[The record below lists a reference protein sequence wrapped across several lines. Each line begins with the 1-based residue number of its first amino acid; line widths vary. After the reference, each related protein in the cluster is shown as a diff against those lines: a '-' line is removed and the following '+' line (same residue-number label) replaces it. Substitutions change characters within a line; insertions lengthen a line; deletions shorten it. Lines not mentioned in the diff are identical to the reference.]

1 MSDSSSKALE
11 EMSAYPQE
19 LRARVTR
26 TAALLFALGLN
37 CTLAAQEVPE
47 AKQQSSG
54 VEAQASPQ
62 PNEPKRTTRIPL
74 VAGTATKDQIFKAVA
89 KDVHWIAAEV
99 AAISASVGVTDESQR
114 LTQTQV
120 QDLVTRFPKV
130 FSFVGNGADPSRA
143 LLVHNDKLLSN
154 LSDAKS
160 GIRQWLT
167 TIDGKPL
174 SSLTQVTSTWDGVT
188 IQPRRIVVCMAGLHG
203 LASGAEAV
211 AVALHSQTNLPSCVF
226 EYPNDGPLAES
237 AEMLQRELV
246 ALHTKYPRASI
257 TLVTHSMGG
266 LVSRAVLETP
276 DLRRGGNFGVDQ
288 LIQVCPPNH
297 GSAIAE
303 YGPLLEGVEQISR
316 LMDRGT
322 RSSRELLGMIKD
334 GFNEAPADLR
344 PGSPFLDSLN
354 RNPRNAGVRYTVLA
368 GTDGPLRPVVHT
380 LLGEVWSLIE
390 GNTDQPVRLNSR
402 VTSLLECDDLKN
414 GFGDGVVS
422 LKSARLAGIWD
433 FKSLKIHHLTW
444 GQLDTEGGRLMLS
457 EITSRL
463 GTAL

>member
-1 MSDSSSKALE
+1 MNLILVVGLAAS
-11 EMSAYPQE
+11 
-19 LRARVTR
+19 LRAQEENQKEQSTQQPSSPAGSG
-26 TAALLFALGLN
+26 AA
-37 CTLAAQEVPE
+37 AA
-47 AKQQSSG
+47 ST
-54 VEAQASPQ
+54 
-62 PNEPKRTTRIPL
+62 EPVKRDRTTRIPL
-74 VAGTATKDQIFKAVA
+74 VGGTATKDQIFKAVA
-89 KDVHWIAAEV
+89 NDVHWVAAEV
-99 AAISASVGVTDESQR
+99 AAIATSVGAADASER
-114 LTQTQV
+114 LTEPQV
-120 QDLVTRFPKV
+120 RDLVERFPDV
-130 FSFVGNGADPSRA
+130 FSYDVPDPA
-143 LLVHNDKLLSN
+143 QATQLIVHNDNLLRN

-160 GIRQWLT
+160 GIRKWIA

-174 SSLTQVTSTWDGVT
+174 SSLVQVGSTWEGFLG
-188 IQPRRIVVCMAGLHG
+188 QPRRIVVCMAGLHG

-211 AVALHSQTNLPSCVF
+211 ALALHSQTNLPTCVF
-226 EYPNDGPLAES
+226 AYPNDGPLTES

-246 ALHTKYPRASI
+246 KLHKKFPRSRI

-266 LVSRAVLETP
+266 LVARSVLESTE
-276 DLRRGGNFGVDQ
+276 LRRSGNYGVDQ
-288 LIQVCPPNH
+288 LVQVCPPNH

-344 PGSPFLDSLN
+344 PGSQFLESLN
-354 RNPRNAGVRYTVLA
+354 GNPRNAGVRYTVLA
-368 GTDGPLRPVVHT
+368 GSDGPLRPVVHT

-390 GNTDQPVRLNSR
+390 ENTDEPVRLNNR

-414 GFGDGVVS
+414 GSGDGVVS
-422 LKSARLAGIWD
+422 LTSARLEGVRD
-433 FKSLKIHHLTW
+433 FQTLKIHHLTW
-444 GQLDTEGGRLMLS
+444 GQLETKAGQLMLT